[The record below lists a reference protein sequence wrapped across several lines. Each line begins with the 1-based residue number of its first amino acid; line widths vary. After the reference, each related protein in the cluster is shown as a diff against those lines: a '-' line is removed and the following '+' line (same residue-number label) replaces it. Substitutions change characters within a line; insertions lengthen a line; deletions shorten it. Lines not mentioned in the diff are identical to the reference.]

1 MERDLDFTRNLLFAI
16 ERSAPKLTYTELLP
30 EYGIDLGASEDVDC
44 KLRYHLC
51 ILKGAKYLDGLEMA
65 PEMDDLCPFP
75 DMPYPHLTW
84 EGQEFLDT
92 IRPQAVYE
100 QVQSKVRGLGSASF
114 EVVKALA
121 VEVAKRQLGL

>member
-16 ERSAPKLTYTELLP
+16 ERSTSKLAYTEVLS
-30 EYGIDLGASEDVDC
+30 EYGIGPEASEDMDC
-44 KLRYHLC
+44 KLRYHLH
-51 ILKGAKYLDGLEMA
+51 ILKGARYLNGIDAGSESGDPCSF
-65 PEMDDLCPFP
+65 PEILD
-75 DMPYPHLTW
+75 PYLTW

-100 QVQSKVRGLGSASF
+100 QVQGKVRGLGSASF